1 VNFEQLP
8 LHDAILG
15 LIDIDWDEA
24 FVKLNLHVFI
34 EITKPAEP
42 YQLKFIGVT
51 NFSCTR
57 DNEWGP
63 SNSVLE
69 VNIVGDEYQLQ
80 MQSGDKILIKA
91 DAFEFKYS
99 GL

>member
-1 VNFEQLP
+1 MNFEQLP

-15 LIDIDWDEA
+15 LIDIGWDEA
-24 FVKLNLHVFI
+24 SVKLDLLVFV
-34 EITKPAEP
+34 EVSKPALP
-42 YQLKFIGVT
+42 YQLEFSGVT
-51 NFSCTR
+51 NFSCTK

-69 VNIVGDEYQLQ
+69 VSVVDKGYQLQ
-80 MQSGDKILIKA
+80 MQSGDRILVTA
-91 DAFEFKYS
+91 DDFEFKYS

>member
-51 NFSCTR
+51 NFSFTR
-57 DNEWGP
+57 DNEWEP

-69 VNIVGDEYQLQ
+69 VNIVDDEYQLQ

>member
-1 VNFEQLP
+1 MKFEQLP
-8 LHDAILG
+8 LHDAILD
-15 LIDIDWDEA
+15 LIDIGWDEA
-24 FVKLNLHVFI
+24 FVKLNLHAFI
-34 EITKPAEP
+34 EISKPALP
-42 YQLKFIGVT
+42 CQLEFSGVT

-63 SNSVLE
+63 SSSVLE
-69 VNIVGDEYQLQ
+69 VNMVDGEFQMQ

-91 DAFEFKYS
+91 DAFEFKCS